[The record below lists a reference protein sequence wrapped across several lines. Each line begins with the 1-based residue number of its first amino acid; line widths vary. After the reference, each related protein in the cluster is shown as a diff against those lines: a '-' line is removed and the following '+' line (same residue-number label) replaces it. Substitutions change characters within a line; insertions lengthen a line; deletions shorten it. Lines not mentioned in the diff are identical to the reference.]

1 MSESAIVR
9 TPVEIWRYIL
19 QLAIKTRLHNESIV
33 YDLDLFALGCKSG
46 QQFVEPERNRT
57 NLRLVFRSRNSNS
70 VLQDAGD
77 RLMMVELA
85 NIGWL
90 PKDIYRSARRIEL
103 LRQPAVHKT
112 TMFTH

>member
-1 MSESAIVR
+1 
-9 TPVEIWRYIL
+9 
-19 QLAIKTRLHNESIV
+19 
-33 YDLDLFALGCKSG
+33 
-46 QQFVEPERNRT
+46 
-57 NLRLVFRSRNSNS
+57 
-70 VLQDAGD
+70 
-77 RLMMVELA
+77 MMVELA